1 MAGLRDTTAK
11 IAKARRAPA
20 PAAGRM
26 REWPSF
32 GGNPG
37 ALRMLSYIPQGLAP
51 GAPLVVVL
59 HGCTQHAEPFATA
72 GGWLALADRCGFAV
86 LAPEQRAA
94 NNPNLCFNWF
104 LPGDTERGQGEAAS
118 IRAMVEAIVATHN
131 LDPGRIFVTGLSAGG
146 AMTAV
151 MLAAYPEV
159 FAGGAVIAGVPFGAA
174 GSVQEA
180 LIAMSGRSS
189 RDVAELA
196 AILGVAAPRSH
207 RPPRL
212 SIWHGGADP
221 VVSVTNANLL
231 AGQWAAAHGLSQA
244 PDESSLML
252 GAARAVWR
260 DADGAAAMEMVL
272 LPAMGHGAP
281 LATLGADG
289 LGRAAPFMLEV
300 GLSSTLEIARFWG
313 IAPDGPLPGLAAEAA
328 ADAAQAEPTGLHP
341 LGDKVM
347 ASLKGHIPDSV
358 QATIA
363 KALKAAGLLG

>member
-1 MAGLRDTTAK
+1 MAGLKDTTAK
-11 IAKARRAPA
+11 LLQARRGPA

-32 GGNPG
+32 GDNPG
-37 ALRMLSYIPQGLAP
+37 GLRMLSYVPAGLMP

-72 GGWLALADRCGFAV
+72 GGWLALADRCRFAV
-86 LAPEQRAA
+86 LAPEQLAA

-104 LPGDTERGQGEAAS
+104 LPGDTGRGQGEAAS
-118 IRAMVEAIVATHN
+118 IHAMAGAMAAKYQI
-131 LDPGRIFVTGLSAGG
+131 DPGRIFVTGLSAGG

-159 FAGGAVIAGVPFGAA
+159 FAGGAVIAGVPHGAA
-174 GSVQEA
+174 GSGQEA

-196 AILGVAAPRSH
+196 AILGAAAPTPH

-221 VVSVTNANLL
+221 VVNVANASLL
-231 AGQWAAAHGLSQA
+231 AGQWAAAHGLSA
-244 PDESSLML
+244 TPDESSLML
-252 GAARAVWR
+252 GAGRAVWR
-260 DADGAAAMEMVL
+260 DTDGDAAMEMVL

-281 LATLGADG
+281 LATLGPDG
-289 LGRAAPFMLEV
+289 LGAAAPFMLEM

-313 IAPDGPLPGLAAEAA
+313 IAPDGPLPRG
-328 ADAAQAEPTGLHP
+328 AAQPAATSANAHP
-341 LGDKVM
+341 IGERVM
-347 ASLKGHIPDSV
+347 ASLGELPGGV
-358 QATIA
+358 QAVVA
-363 KALKAAGLLG
+363 KALRATGLLG